1 MRNPCTLIHGCKRKR
16 INGLFLNGPKVFAMY
31 LGLHYAKKNNEK
43 VIKSVVK
50 KSRTGL
56 ELDSKLPKLKLAIL
70 LLHKKLDGNFS

>member
-1 MRNPCTLIHGCKRKR
+1 MIHGYKIKR

-56 ELDSKLPKLKLAIL
+56 ELHSKLQKSDVSHFCLLENLGEKFSKLW
-70 LLHKKLDGNFS
+70 